1 MDLAELLAPIAI
13 TELVRDYWQR
23 RPLYIPGA
31 PDKLAGLFD
40 RAAFD
45 RAVTAIEPDE
55 LGRRPFAKAGAQDA
69 AGDHVELRIQPEQIP
84 ALVRAGMTIQAEQL
98 ETAHAGLRA
107 LLDDTRRQ
115 LDVAAAMDVG
125 AFLSPDGAGYGL
137 HFDATGMFT
146 LQIAGSKRWGYGRA
160 PAVAWP
166 RANRVATRGA
176 RDQLPDDELD
186 EVVLRPGDVLYLPPG
201 TWHRASAI
209 GESLHVSLT
218 VRPANLVERV
228 AELLEPL
235 LIDPRWRRLPEPGDR
250 LSDRLRELVA
260 VVTDLT

>member
-1 MDLAELLAPIAI
+1 
-13 TELVRDYWQR
+13 
-23 RPLYIPGA
+23 
-31 PDKLAGLFD
+31 
-40 RAAFD
+40 
-45 RAVTAIEPDE
+45 
-55 LGRRPFAKAGAQDA
+55 
-69 AGDHVELRIQPEQIP
+69 
-84 ALVRAGMTIQAEQL
+84 QAEQL

-107 LLDDTRRQ
+107 LLHDTRRQ
-115 LDVAAAMDVG
+115 LGVAAAMDVG

-146 LQIAGSKRWGYGRA
+146 LQIAGSKRWWYGRA

-166 RANRVATRGA
+166 RANRVATGGA
-176 RDQLPDDELD
+176 RNQLAGDELD

-218 VRPANLVERV
+218 IRAANLVERV

-235 LIDPRWRRLPEPGDR
+235 LIDPRWRRLPEP
-250 LSDRLRELVA
+250 
-260 VVTDLT
+260 